1 MFAVII
7 LIHAISLSAELLH
20 NVTYAIFY
28 SLCYIS
34 FFVLTALLQTVTVEE
49 GETLAREY
57 NIHFFETSAKQDMN
71 VEKSFITIATDV
83 KDRLMV
89 DGGSSGASSGS
100 FMFCTYIPS
109 LSSCPAIEIMIIIN
123 HFIAIISPLSL
134 L

>member
-1 MFAVII
+1 M
-7 LIHAISLSAELLH
+7 
-20 NVTYAIFY
+20 
-28 SLCYIS
+28 
-34 FFVLTALLQTVTVEE
+34 EE

-100 FMFCTYIPS
+100 FMFCTYIRSFPFFPVIQVMTIS
-109 LSSCPAIEIMIIIN
+109 Y
-123 HFIAIISPLSL
+123 HFIAIISSLSL